1 MTEGE
6 EEEDVDEQHKGDQKK
21 NTTEGV
27 VLTFLD
33 YQLLGLDQLEHGFE
47 V

>member
-6 EEEDVDEQHKGDQKK
+6 EEEDVDEQHKGDHK

>member
-6 EEEDVDEQHKGDQKK
+6 EEEDVDEQHKGDQK